1 MKLVNE
7 FLYYGDF
14 LAASQIASFFS
25 RLSIMKRQ
33 ISNTDYEENDLTAE
47 GNMNNLI
54 QISDVALKAV
64 N

>member
-1 MKLVNE
+1 
-7 FLYYGDF
+7 
-14 LAASQIASFFS
+14 
-25 RLSIMKRQ
+25 MKRQ
-33 ISNTDYEENDLTAE
+33 ISNTDSEENDLTAE

>member
-1 MKLVNE
+1 MYKMKMVNE

-14 LAASQIASFFS
+14 LAASQS

>member
-1 MKLVNE
+1 
-7 FLYYGDF
+7 
-14 LAASQIASFFS
+14 
-25 RLSIMKRQ
+25 MKRQ
-33 ISNTDYEENDLTAE
+33 ISKTDYEENDLTAE

>member
-1 MKLVNE
+1 MKMVNE

-14 LAASQIASFFS
+14 LAAIWDAFFS

>member
-1 MKLVNE
+1 
-7 FLYYGDF
+7 
-14 LAASQIASFFS
+14 
-25 RLSIMKRQ
+25 MKRQ
-33 ISNTDYEENDLTAE
+33 ISNTDYEENDLRAE